1 MQWGLTLKKLT
12 KLHLLIVFYISIWGL
27 GILIGRAKST
37 KSLVTT
43 GLYEEHCLTL
53 LDDETIEYDCSTPA
67 PKSDVA
73 KRWTSRTG
81 SDDEE
86 EVLIFIGTALH
97 KECYKGQE
105 VATRSPT

>member
-1 MQWGLTLKKLT
+1 LGGL
-12 KLHLLIVFYISIWGL
+12 SPP
-27 GILIGRAKST
+27 